1 MAEPQQQQQ
10 QQQQQPTNLD
20 ALIDAAAAGRPQAQA
35 PSNDLDSLIEAAG
48 TARQR
53 TLSPQQATAELRR
66 QPTLALNALKA
77 GTVGLLDQPKL
88 GLYAPDWAQPEK
100 VPGPPLTAGERYGYG
115 ALAAVPATAAI
126 AGAEL
131 ATGGGA
137 TPAIIGAGANIL
149 GALGGQAANEFA
161 PAVPYAPELVGT
173 ALGFLGSPLANVARE
188 TAAAKA
194 AGTASART
202 IEQMTQAQAA
212 AKAAKDHQEAIRR
225 LYTDPISGLLS
236 KEESAAAAEAA
247 ANRQQI
253 SHATDTGVR
262 QAETQISDVA
272 ANLHPTIA
280 TAQEFGQSAQEI
292 ARNWWNVVKPQK
304 IAQYAQ
310 DLYSRL
316 PAGTAVA
323 DVPAPINNLAASLHN
338 INTTAGTLEPLAQA
352 LKPRL
357 GAQLYRTFEN
367 EFESPAATRSVEGL
381 PEQGVPARP
390 SEPVTLS
397 DLLQLR
403 TALGDAM
410 ADSRITSDIGKDNV
424 KRLYAAASADAR
436 AALQETGVNP
446 RYWNEYN
453 EKTSRLYNLAEGPV
467 SDIISTGKAA
477 EETIRPEL
485 IADKIRADKGGS
497 WLQAMRSEPELA
509 AVADNFAAHTLRGK
523 VAGGSAEHKFGGE
536 GSADAWRGLSPEA
549 QAAMIPDAGQR
560 AQLNAA
566 IASRE
571 ELPKTGKELLDQ
583 VETQKMAR
591 VQAMKD
597 AHEIAAEKA
606 RQQVYDTQVP
616 GKVPS
621 PQGPVGNM
629 MDRISSA
636 LSEKFGVTGLAATA
650 GGAYTLAHQL
660 GIRPE
665 MLPAITA
672 ASATLPW
679 VAKQGAAAVKSLAQ
693 SPGNVRFPVYG
704 LVGGETAD
712 NRLMPK

>member
-1 MAEPQQQQQ
+1 MPE
-10 QQQQQPTNLD
+10 QQQQPIDLD
-20 ALIDAAAAGRPQAQA
+20 SLIDAAAAGRPQAQGQA
-35 PSNDLDSLIEAAG
+35 SSNDLDSLIEAAG

-53 TLSPQQATAELRR
+53 TLSPQQAIAELPR
-66 QPTLALNALKA
+66 QSVLAANALKA
-77 GTVGLLDQPKL
+77 GTGGLMPILGQPV
-88 GLYAPDWAQPEK
+88 PSWAQPEK
-100 VPGPPLTAGERYGYG
+100 VPGPPLTPGERYGYG
-115 ALAAVPATAAI
+115 MLSALPVAATI
-126 AGAEL
+126 GAGEI
-131 ATGGGA
+131 ATGGGITA
-137 TPAIIGAGANIL
+137 PLIGVGSQMLAA
-149 GALGGQAANEFA
+149 AAGQAANEFM
-161 PAVPYAPELVGT
+161 PNVPYAPEIAGLL
-173 ALGFLGSPLANVARE
+173 AGFAGSPLANIARKAE
-188 TAAAKA
+188 STAAAAA
-194 AGTASART
+194 AGARSAEQTA
-202 IEQMTQAQAA
+202 QAQAA

-225 LYTDPISGLLS
+225 LYTDPVSGLLA
-236 KEESAAAAEAA
+236 KEESAAEAEAA

-253 SHATDTGVR
+253 SNTTDTGVR
-262 QAETQISDVA
+262 QAETQISNVA

-316 PAGTAVA
+316 PTGTAVA
-323 DVPAPINNLAASLHN
+323 DVPAPINNLAASLHG

-357 GAQLYRTFEN
+357 GAQLYRTFES

-381 PEQGVPARP
+381 PEQGVAARP

-424 KRLYAAASADAR
+424 KRLYAAASADAG
-436 AALQETGVNP
+436 AALQEVGVNP

-477 EETIRPEL
+477 EETIFPEN
-485 IADKIRADKGGS
+485 IASKIPDKGGS
-497 WLQAMRSEPELA
+497 WLEAIRSEPELA
-509 AVADNFAAHTLRGK
+509 AIADNYAAHTIRGK
-523 VAGGSAEHKFGGE
+523 VASGTIEHKFGGE

-549 QAAMIPDAGQR
+549 QAAMIPDPAQR

-571 ELPKTGKELLDQ
+571 ELPQKGKELLAQ
-583 VETQKMAR
+583 VEAQKTAR
-591 VQAMKD
+591 VQAVKD
-597 AHEIAAEKA
+597 AHAIAAEKS

-616 GKVPS
+616 GKVPQ
-621 PQGPVGNM
+621 PQGAVGNM
-629 MDRISSA
+629 VDRIQEA
-636 LSEKFGVTGLAATA
+636 LSGNKVGITGLAASA

-660 GIRPE
+660 GITPE
-665 MLPAITA
+665 MLPTVAA

-693 SPGNVRFPVYG
+693 SPGNVRFPAYG

-712 NRLMPK
+712 NKLAP

>member
-1 MAEPQQQQQ
+1 MPE
-10 QQQQQPTNLD
+10 QQQQPIDLD
-20 ALIDAAAAGRPQAQA
+20 SLIDAAAAGRPQAQGQA
-35 PSNDLDSLIEAAG
+35 SSNDLDSLIEAAG

-53 TLSPQQATAELRR
+53 TLSPQQAIAELPR
-66 QPTLALNALKA
+66 QSVLAANALKA
-77 GTVGLLDQPKL
+77 GTGGLMPILGQPV
-88 GLYAPDWAQPEK
+88 PSWAQPEK
-100 VPGPPLTAGERYGYG
+100 VPGPPLTPGERYGYG
-115 ALAAVPATAAI
+115 MLSALPVAATI
-126 AGAEL
+126 GAGEI
-131 ATGGGA
+131 ATGGGITA
-137 TPAIIGAGANIL
+137 PLIGVGSQMLAA
-149 GALGGQAANEFA
+149 AAGQAANEFM
-161 PAVPYAPELVGT
+161 PNVPYAPEIAGLL
-173 ALGFLGSPLANVARE
+173 AGFAGSPLANIARKAE
-188 TAAAKA
+188 STAAAAA
-194 AGTASART
+194 AGARSAEQTA
-202 IEQMTQAQAA
+202 QAQAA

-225 LYTDPISGLLS
+225 LYTDPVSGLLA
-236 KEESAAAAEAA
+236 KEESAAEAEAA

-253 SHATDTGVR
+253 SNTTDTGVR
-262 QAETQISDVA
+262 QAETQISNVA

-316 PAGTAVA
+316 PTGTAVA
-323 DVPAPINNLAASLHN
+323 DVPAPINNLAASLHG

-357 GAQLYRTFEN
+357 GAQLYRTFES

-381 PEQGVPARP
+381 PEQGVAARP

-424 KRLYAAASADAR
+424 KRLYAAASADAG
-436 AALQETGVNP
+436 AALQEVGVNP

-477 EETIRPEL
+477 EETIFPEN
-485 IADKIRADKGGS
+485 IASKIPDKGGS
-497 WLQAMRSEPELA
+497 WLEAIRSEPELA
-509 AVADNFAAHTLRGK
+509 AIADNYAAHTIRGK
-523 VAGGSAEHKFGGE
+523 VASGTIEHKFGGE

-549 QAAMIPDAGQR
+549 QAAMIPDPAQR

-571 ELPKTGKELLDQ
+571 ELPQKGKELLAQ
-583 VETQKMAR
+583 VEAQKMAR
-591 VQAMKD
+591 VQAVKD
-597 AHEIAAEKA
+597 AHAIAAEKS

-616 GKVPS
+616 GKVPQ
-621 PQGPVGNM
+621 PQGAVGNM
-629 MDRISSA
+629 VDRIQEA
-636 LSEKFGVTGLAATA
+636 LSGNKVGITGLAASA

-660 GIRPE
+660 GITPE
-665 MLPAITA
+665 MLPTVAA

-679 VAKQGAAAVKSLAQ
+679 VAKQGAGAVKSLAQ
-693 SPGNVRFPVYG
+693 SPGNVRFPAYG
-704 LVGGETAD
+704 VLGGETAD
-712 NRLMPK
+712 NKLAP

>member
-1 MAEPQQQQQ
+1 MAEPQQ

-35 PSNDLDSLIEAAG
+35 PASNELDMLIENAG
-48 TARQR
+48 SARQR
-53 TLSPQQATAELRR
+53 TLTPQQVVAEMPR
-66 QPTLALNALKA
+66 QTVLARNALKA

-88 GLYAPDWAQPEK
+88 GLHAPDWAQPEK

-173 ALGFLGSPLANVARE
+173 ALGFLGSPLANVARK

-236 KEESAAAAEAA
+236 KEEAQLRLKLRPIG
-247 ANRQQI
+247 NI
-253 SHATDTGVR
+253 THATDTGVR

-323 DVPAPINNLAASLHN
+323 DVPAPINNLAASLHG

-367 EFESPAATRSVEGL
+367 EFESPAATRAVEGL

-436 AALQETGVNP
+436 AALQEAGVNP

-509 AVADNFAAHTLRGK
+509 AVADHFAAHTLRGK
-523 VAGGSAEHKFGGE
+523 VAGGSAAHKFGGE

-571 ELPKTGKELLDQ
+571 ELPKTGKELMDQ

-693 SPGNVRFPVYG
+693 SPGNVRFPAYG